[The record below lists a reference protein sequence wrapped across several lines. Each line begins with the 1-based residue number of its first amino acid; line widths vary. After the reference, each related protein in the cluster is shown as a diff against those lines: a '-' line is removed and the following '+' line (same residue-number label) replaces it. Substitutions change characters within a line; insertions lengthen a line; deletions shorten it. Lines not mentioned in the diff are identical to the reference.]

1 MALKLR
7 RNLSDTIKCQ
17 TGRLAHGS
25 RILEYTVYMYIYIY
39 HIYHLYIYICIYISY
54 ISFIYICIYNIYIY
68 IIYIIY
74 IYVFIIYIIY
84 IYHIYHLYIYMCIY
98 KIYMYIPLYVF
109 HPYVCQFRNS
119 GDRGRIFGVVE
130 RSPDWWGLPMCFNW
144 WKPLIYV
151 HINIL
156 ITLLVTRLIPNI
168 TRFGSESPIKL
179 FWTCFRT
186 LRIQPI

>member
-1 MALKLR
+1 MAPGFW
-7 RNLSDTIKCQ
+7 N
-17 TGRLAHGS
+17 
-25 RILEYTVYMYIYIY
+25 ILC
-39 HIYHLYIYICIYISY
+39 IC
-54 ISFIYICIYNIYIY
+54 IYIY

-74 IYVFIIYIIY
+74 IYICIYNIY
-84 IYHIYHLYIYMCIY
+84 IYHIYHIYICIYNIYHIYIHIIYIYIYHIYIYICIY

>member
-1 MALKLR
+1 MAPGFW
-7 RNLSDTIKCQ
+7 N
-17 TGRLAHGS
+17 
-25 RILEYTVYMYIYIY
+25 ILCICIYIY
-39 HIYHLYIYICIYISY
+39 HIYHLYIYIYV
-54 ISFIYICIYNIYIY
+54 FIIYIY

-74 IYVFIIYIIY
+74 ICIYNIYHIYIY
-84 IYHIYHLYIYMCIY
+84 TYHIYHLYIYMCIY